1 MRKII
6 LLFLFTIN
14 LGLVAQE
21 RVYQTAFNNADA
33 NLLITEFSDPIDL
46 HLVNKKGLYS
56 KQQALLILSDFFK
69 ANVGLVYTQ
78 KHEGGSKSKSRFE
91 IGELKNKEH
100 QYRTYILYRE
110 QANSLQII
118 ELRIELVK

>member
-1 MRKII
+1 M
-6 LLFLFTIN
+6 
-14 LGLVAQE
+14 AQE
-21 RVYQTAFNNADA
+21 KVYQTAFNKADA
-33 NLLITEFSDPIDL
+33 NLLISEFSDPIDL
-46 HLVNKKGLYS
+46 HLVDKKGLYS
-56 KQQALLILSDFFK
+56 KQQALLILTDFFK
-69 ANVGLVYTQ
+69 TNIGLVYTR